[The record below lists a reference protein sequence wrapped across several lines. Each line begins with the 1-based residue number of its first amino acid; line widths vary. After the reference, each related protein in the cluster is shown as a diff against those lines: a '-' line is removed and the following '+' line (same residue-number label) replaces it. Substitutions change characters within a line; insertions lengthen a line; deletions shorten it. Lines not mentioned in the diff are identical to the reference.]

1 MTIKLNDE
9 SVFISTGGVDWKPG
23 QPSLVLIHG
32 AGLNRTVWTL
42 FTRYFARRG
51 YNVLAPDLPGHGN
64 SSGNA
69 LPTIEAM
76 AQWVNQLIDFCGQE
90 NSAFSVDDM
99 YLAGHSMGSLVAL
112 QTVGDQP
119 IRFASVALM
128 GTAYPMVVG
137 PPLLNAAKADDHAA
151 IDMITLFGHSE
162 ASRLGRNPI
171 AGISV
176 MNVGEAL
183 LESAAPGVLHND
195 LAACN
200 NYAEGEQAAAAAGA
214 SSVTVILGVDDRMT
228 LPKGGRSLAALIA
241 GSDVIELVDC
251 GHMML
256 AEQPEAALQAML
268 TAFASK

>member
-1 MTIKLNDE
+1 MIVTLKNE
-9 SVFISTGGVDWKPG
+9 SVFVSTGGVDWQEG
-23 QPSLVLIHG
+23 QPTMVLVHG

-51 YNVLAPDLPGHGN
+51 YNVITPDLPGHGN
-64 SSGNA
+64 SSGSV
-69 LPTIEAM
+69 LTSIDAM
-76 AQWVNQLIDFCGQE
+76 AKWLNSLIEHCAQQYSQLSTED
-90 NSAFSVDDM
+90 VRM
-99 YLAGHSMGSLVAL
+99 AGHSMGSLVAL
-112 QTVGDQP
+112 QAVGDEP
-119 IRFASVALM
+119 MRYSSVALM

-137 PPLLNAAKADDHAA
+137 PPLLNAAKANDHAA

-162 ASRLGRNPI
+162 ASRLGHNPI

-200 NYAEGEQAAAAAGA
+200 NYAEGEQAASAAGA
-214 SSVTVILGVDDRMT
+214 SAVTLVLGVDDRMT
-228 LPKGGRSLAALIA
+228 LPKGGHALAKLIA
-241 GSDVIELVDC
+241 GSQVIELADC

-256 AEQPEAALQAML
+256 GEQPEACLQSML
-268 TAFASK
+268 AAFK

>member
-1 MTIKLNDE
+1 MIVSFNNE
-9 SVFISTGGVDWKPG
+9 SVFISTGGVEWKSG
-23 QPSLVLIHG
+23 QPTMVLVHG

-51 YNVLAPDLPGHGN
+51 YNVITPDLPGHGN
-64 SSGNA
+64 SSGSVK
-69 LPTIEAM
+69 TSIEAM
-76 AQWVNQLIDFCGQE
+76 AKWLNALLEHCAEQHSELSLEDVR
-90 NSAFSVDDM
+90 M
-99 YLAGHSMGSLVAL
+99 AGHSMGSLVAL
-112 QTVGDQP
+112 QAVGDEP
-119 IRFASVALM
+119 IRYSAVALM

-137 PPLLNAAKADDHAA
+137 PPLLNAAKANDHAA

-162 ASRLGRNPI
+162 SSRLGHNPI

-200 NYAEGEQAAAAAGA
+200 NYAEGEQAASAAGA
-214 SSVTVILGVDDRMT
+214 SSVTLILGVDDRMT
-228 LPKGGRSLAALIA
+228 MPKGGRALAALIA
-241 GSDVIELVDC
+241 NSRTIELPNC

-256 AEQPEAALQAML
+256 GEQPEACLQAML
-268 TAFASK
+268 VAF

>member
-1 MTIKLNDE
+1 MNIELNNE
-9 SVFISTGGVDWKPG
+9 SIFISTGGVEWKDN

-64 SSGNA
+64 SSGSA

-76 AQWVNQLIDFCGQE
+76 AKWVNQLLDLCGQE
-90 NSAFSVDDM
+90 NSAFSLEDM
-99 YLAGHSMGSLVAL
+99 FLAGHSMGSLVAL

-119 IRFASVALM
+119 IRFAKVALM

-137 PPLLNAAKADDHAA
+137 PPLLNAAKANDHAA

-183 LESAAPGVLHND
+183 LERAGPGVLYND

-200 NYAEGEQAAAAAGA
+200 HYAEGEQAAAAAGA
-214 SSVTVILGVDDRMT
+214 SSVTLILGVDDRMT
-228 LPKGGRSLAALIA
+228 MPKGGYALASLIPD
-241 GSDVIELVDC
+241 SQVIELKDC

-256 AEQPEAALQAML
+256 GEQPESALQAML
-268 TAFASK
+268 TAFS

>member
-1 MTIKLNDE
+1 MSLSLNNE
-9 SVFISTGGVDWKPG
+9 TVFFSTGGVDWKAG
-23 QPSLVLIHG
+23 QPTLVLIHG

-64 SSGNA
+64 SGGDA

-76 AQWVNQLIDFCGQE
+76 GQWVNAFLDLCGKE
-90 NSAFSVDDM
+90 FDALSLEDVL
-99 YLAGHSMGSLVAL
+99 LAGHSMGSLVAL
-112 QTVGDQP
+112 QAVGDEP
-119 IRFASVALM
+119 IRYASVALL

-137 PPLLNAAKADDHAA
+137 PPLLNAAKANEQAA
-151 IDMITLFGHSE
+151 VDMITLFGHSP

-171 AGISV
+171 AGVSV
-176 MNVGEAL
+176 MNVGAAL
-183 LESAAPGVLHND
+183 LESAAPGVLYND

-214 SSVTVILGVDDRMT
+214 SSVTAILGVDDQMT
-228 LPKGGRSLAALIA
+228 MPKGGRALASLIA
-241 GSDVIELVDC
+241 GCKIIEIKDC

-256 AEQPEAALQAML
+256 GEQPEAALQAML
-268 TAFASK
+268 VAFK